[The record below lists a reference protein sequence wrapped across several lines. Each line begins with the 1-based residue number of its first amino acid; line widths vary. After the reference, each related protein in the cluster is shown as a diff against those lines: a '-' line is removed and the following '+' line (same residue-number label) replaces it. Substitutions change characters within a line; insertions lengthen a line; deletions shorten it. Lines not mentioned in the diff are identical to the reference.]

1 MIFAVALAAF
11 QAASDRLLQ
20 TANDPYAD
28 LHDVVNTLKGAKNA
42 TFFAPFIF
50 KNDHF
55 TKTGSGQT

>member
-42 TFFAPFIF
+42 TFCAIYI
-50 KNDHF
+50 
-55 TKTGSGQT
+55 